1 MNKFSELP
9 ELNYDQIQFV
19 DSRMY
24 PWGSWINEGRL
35 DKPELN
41 ILYKLMKSVEPQDE
55 PSPVICSDE
64 LGMAISEDIEMFFKK
79 YDERMHFI
87 LFSYYVHR
95 LTVNRIATKLR
106 EREEPQYM
114 QPCNGKRDIRIP
126 CLKTCKRRVEKD
138 LALMKA
144 IIYDILIKI
153 EVKLAIESEKRKNIK
168 KIRFIY

>member
-9 ELNYDQIQFV
+9 ELDYDQIQYV

-24 PWGSWINEGRL
+24 PWGAWINEGRL

-55 PSPVICSDE
+55 LSQVICSDE
-64 LGMAISEDIEMFFKK
+64 FGMAVSEDIEMFFKK
-79 YDERMHFI
+79 YDERMRFI
-87 LFSYYVHR
+87 LMSYYVHR

-144 IIYDILIKI
+144 IIYEKLIKI

>member
-9 ELNYDQIQFV
+9 ELDYDQVQFV
-19 DSRMY
+19 DNRMY
-24 PWGSWINEGRL
+24 SWGGWINSGRL

-41 ILYKLMKSVEPQDE
+41 ILYKLMKSVEPIDE

-106 EREEPQYM
+106 EREESQYM